1 MNFLINLRKYNW
13 QAITCKQDS
22 CDPFSENQIS
32 YLVNTNAYRVPLG
45 SFHKKL
51 LESQDIFL
59 FDGDVW
65 L

>member
-32 YLVNTNAYRVPLG
+32 YLVTQMPIE
-45 SFHKKL
+45 FL
-51 LESQDIFL
+51 LEVFIKNY
-59 FDGDVW
+59 
-65 L
+65 